1 MKSPNESGQAP
12 GEPGEGDR
20 DGDGDDAGTSAAQ
33 PLAEGSTRRGTEPT
47 APRAAV
53 ADPDA
58 ATSAPSLPFL
68 TDAEAPDTWIGRTID
83 ARYKVITRI
92 GRGGMGSVYK
102 VEHLHM
108 GKVAAMKVLH
118 RELAADRDVVKRFKR
133 EAEAV
138 SRLTHVN
145 TVQTFDFGSFDG
157 ALYLV
162 MEYVKGEDLGAIVK
176 RDGPLPFARVGPI
189 FAQICA
195 ALSEAHEAGIIH
207 RDLKPENVLVTRAR
221 DGRDVVKVV
230 DFGLAKVREREEA
243 NEVTGRGNL
252 VGTPYY
258 MSPEQIRSDGVDA
271 RSDVYS
277 LGAMLYRVLTG
288 EPPFA
293 GATPMAVLTKHL
305 TDELVPPRERVPA
318 LAAAIDERVEAIVM
332 RAMAKKPDERFPSVE
347 VMRIELEA
355 VLATPAEPRD
365 GGDGDGD
372 DGVPRLARGSLEL
385 ARGSLPMRRASDQV
399 SDHGSGQ
406 GSGRHERSPRAYEA
420 TAPREKLDPDELHG
434 GGSSNSDS
442 AQGVKLRREDLDDYE
457 KSLRRRGWARTVL
470 VPVVVLALAG
480 GAALTLRWWQRRP
493 RTVEVEPNND
503 AEHATKI
510 AAGRAIT
517 GKLKGRIDDS
527 NGDRDFFELMPA
539 GTPGARVLTAR
550 LDPIPNI
557 DLEQDVIDASGRA
570 LARADATAVGGAEVL
585 PDVRSD
591 GRAVYLVVREVPV
604 AGKWPTENTSDGYR
618 LLVTAQPLTLDMAAE
633 PSDEASPTELAAG
646 RTMTGYLGQ
655 PEDRDVFALTTA
667 GSGSIEVS
675 GIDGVDLTLEVNGKK
690 VDAGA
695 YGAPERVEAEWAAGA
710 RVVVA
715 RKDPPG
721 RPPER
726 EATGARIVGLEV
738 PYRLNVTLK

>member
-1 MKSPNESGQAP
+1 LKSPNESGQAP
-12 GEPGEGDR
+12 GEPGEGE
-20 DGDGDDAGTSAAQ
+20 GADASAAQ
-33 PLAEGSTRRGTEPT
+33 PLAEGAARRGTEPT

-58 ATSAPSLPFL
+58 STSEPSLPFL

-305 TDELVPPRERVPA
+305 TDELVPPRQRVPA

-355 VLATPAEPRD
+355 VLATPAQPSGGD
-365 GGDGDGD
+365 GGDVDD

-385 ARGSLPMRRASDQV
+385 ARGSLPMRRASDHI

-420 TAPREKLDPDELHG
+420 TAPREKLDHDELHG
-434 GGSSNSDS
+434 ASAGAGDSDS

-557 DLEQDVIDASGRA
+557 DLELDVIDASGRA
-570 LARADATAVGGAEVL
+570 LARADSTAVGGAEVL

-604 AGKWPTENTSDGYR
+604 AGRWPTENTSDGYR

-633 PSDEASPTELAAG
+633 PSDDASPTELGAG

-667 GSGSIEVS
+667 GTGSIEVS
-675 GIDGVDLTLEVNGKK
+675 GIDGVDITLEVNGQK

-710 RVVVA
+710 RVAVA